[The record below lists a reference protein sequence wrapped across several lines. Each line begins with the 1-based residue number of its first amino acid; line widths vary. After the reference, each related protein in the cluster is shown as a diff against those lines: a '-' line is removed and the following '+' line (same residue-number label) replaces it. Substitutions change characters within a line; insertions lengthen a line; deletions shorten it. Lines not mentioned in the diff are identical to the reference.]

1 MSALA
6 DRTVTA
12 PGRPP
17 TSTLALM
24 YHAVGEAG
32 GGTADAHY
40 RVGCEDLRQQL
51 AACAAYGPLTSARSW
66 LAGGDG
72 VILTFDDGDASN
84 YAEALPLLLARHARA
99 DFFINPATVGRRGF
113 VTWGQLREMAELGMS
128 IQSHGYEHRYLT
140 SLSPHEL
147 ERSLLRARLTI
158 EQQIGEPVHLLAP
171 PGGRMPPG
179 LNAIAR
185 DCGYS
190 HVLCSRPGLVRREA
204 TSGALP
210 RLAVVA
216 TLSPAVLQHWL
227 GGQGLLRLRLRYTAL
242 DLAKRAVGDRAY
254 ESLRRRWLAATAER
268 SC

>member
-6 DRTVTA
+6 DRAVAA
-12 PGRPP
+12 PDRPS

-24 YHAVGEAG
+24 YHAVGETA

-40 RVGCEDLRQQL
+40 RIGCEDLRHQL

-72 VILTFDDGDASN
+72 VILTFDDGDASH
-84 YAEALPLLLARHARA
+84 YAEALPLLLARHAQA
-99 DFFINPATVGRRGF
+99 DFFVNPATVGQRGF

-140 SLSPHEL
+140 SLSPQEL

-158 EQQIGEPVHLLAP
+158 EQQVGEPVRLLAP
-171 PGGRMPPG
+171 PGGRMPPDLG
-179 LNAIAR
+179 AIAR

-190 HVLCSRPGLVRREA
+190 HVLCSRPGRVRRDA
-204 TSGALP
+204 ANGALP

-216 TLSPAVLQHWL
+216 ALPPAVLQRWL
-227 GGQGLLRLRLRYTAL
+227 TGQGLLRLRLRYAAL
-242 DLAKRAVGDRAY
+242 DLAKRAVGDNAY
-254 ESLRRRWLAATAER
+254 ESLRRRWLAAAAER

>member
-6 DRTVTA
+6 DRAVAA
-12 PGRPP
+12 PDRPS

-24 YHAVGEAG
+24 YHAVGETA

-40 RVGCEDLRQQL
+40 RIGCEELRHQL

-72 VILTFDDGDASN
+72 VILTFDDGDASH
-84 YAEALPLLLARHARA
+84 YAEALPLLLARHAQA
-99 DFFINPATVGRRGF
+99 DFFVNPATVGQRGF

-140 SLSPHEL
+140 SLSPQEL

-158 EQQIGEPVHLLAP
+158 EQQVGEPVRLLAP
-171 PGGRMPPG
+171 PGGRMPPDLG
-179 LNAIAR
+179 AIAR

-190 HVLCSRPGLVRREA
+190 HVLCSRPGRVRRDA
-204 TSGALP
+204 ANGALP

-216 TLSPAVLQHWL
+216 ALPPAVLQRWL
-227 GGQGLLRLRLRYTAL
+227 TGQGLLRLRLRYAAL
-242 DLAKRAVGDRAY
+242 DLAKRAVGDNAY
-254 ESLRRRWLAATAER
+254 ESLRRRWLAAAAER